1 MGRELLLQRRET
13 DLVRLDQRVVADM
26 KKTATRRHRLRV
38 ESSVGQLLGEWDPVR
53 LQRVLSNLL
62 SNATKYSPAGGEIL
76 VSVDVGTNDGASMA
90 TVQVMDQGL
99 GIPEADLP
107 HIFERFYRGR
117 NVMALTAGAGI
128 GLSGVKQIVEQHGG
142 RVEVESVEGQG
153 TTVTVVL
160 PVRPPS

>member
-1 MGRELLLQRRET
+1 
-13 DLVRLDQRVVADM
+13 
-26 KKTATRRHRLRV
+26 
-38 ESSVGQLLGEWDPVR
+38 
-53 LQRVLSNLL
+53 
-62 SNATKYSPAGGEIL
+62 
-76 VSVDVGTNDGASMA
+76 
-90 TVQVMDQGL
+90 MDQGL